1 MARNDPL
8 LPGESSDDTIRRPLS
23 SGQRAG
29 GIFGNR
35 QAPDGR
41 TPRSSSN
48 DFMLDDPLDPDAR
61 DSAPYFDDRPSGRM
75 ASPGPPRPSRRGENA
90 AGKAFE
96 IAGLNPL
103 VTAASP
109 LLWLAGRLNESAPP
123 ENVRLFRD
131 HILSE
136 MQQFDSAALAR
147 GISNRTVRVTRYAL
161 CATLDDIILNTSW
174 GGQSNWSTQGL
185 VSSLY
190 NETWGGERFF
200 DLLGQLSLSP
210 DDNID
215 ALELMAICLSIG
227 FVGKYRVMEGGQTQL
242 NRQRHE
248 LYRTI
253 RRVRGP
259 SERDLSAGWEVIAAP
274 HRAPSSLLWL
284 WVLLGIFLV
293 LLGLLYGLATWA
305 LSQRTDEAVARLRDL
320 VPTVPVLVQP
330 PPVRQ
335 VVAPTP
341 PPPPV
346 KLSLTQIQRISAI
359 LSGDIAAKRVEVVGA
374 GKLVTVRLLS
384 ASFPA
389 GGVALVD
396 SGTEVVQRIAQSLDK
411 EAGPIVVTGHTDN
424 QPVSAQ
430 SPLKDN
436 TAISLARAK
445 SAAAVLQRFLTDPKR
460 VTTEG
465 HGEANPIAPNDSA
478 ENRARNRRVEFQIP
492 AEGAPK

>member
-8 LPGESSDDTIRRPLS
+8 LPGESSDDTVRRPLAS
-23 SGQRAG
+23 NQRAG

-35 QAPDGR
+35 PDGAQG
-41 TPRSSSN
+41 RSARGPAREP
-48 DFMLDDPLDPDAR
+48 LDDPLDFDAGGNDMADFGER
-61 DSAPYFDDRPSGRM
+61 SGGM
-75 ASPGPPRPSRRGENA
+75 TPGPARPSRRGENA

-96 IAGLNPL
+96 IAGLNPV
-103 VTAASP
+103 VTAAAP
-109 LLWLAGRLNESAPP
+109 LLWLAGRLNESTPP

-136 MQQFDSAALAR
+136 IQQFESAALAR
-147 GISNRTVRVTRYAL
+147 GISNRTVRVVRYAL
-161 CATLDDIILNTSW
+161 SATIDDIILNTSW
-174 GGQSNWSTQGL
+174 GGRSNWSMQGL

-200 DLLGQLSLSP
+200 DLLNQLSLAP

-248 LYRTI
+248 LYRSI

-259 SERDLSAGWEVIAAP
+259 AERDLSAGWSVIAAP
-274 HRAPSSLLWL
+274 NRAPSSLVWL
-284 WVLLGIFLV
+284 WALLAAFLFLLV
-293 LLGLLYGLATWA
+293 LLYMLATWS
-305 LSQRTDEAVARLRDL
+305 LSERTDAAVARLKDL
-320 VPTVPVLVQP
+320 VPVVPVLVQP

-341 PPPPV
+341 PAPPA
-346 KLSLTQIQRISAI
+346 KLSLTQVQRISAI
-359 LSGDIAAKRVEVVGA
+359 LSGDIAAKRAEVVGTD
-374 GKLVTVRLLS
+374 KLVTIRLLS

-389 GGVALVD
+389 GGITLAD
-396 SGTEVVQRIAQSLDK
+396 SGVQVVQRIAQSLDK

-445 SAAAVLQRFLTDPKR
+445 SAAVVLQRFLGDPGR

-465 HGEANPIAPNDSA
+465 HGEADPIAPNDTP

>member
-1 MARNDPL
+1 M
-8 LPGESSDDTIRRPLS
+8 
-23 SGQRAG
+23 
-29 GIFGNR
+29 
-35 QAPDGR
+35 
-41 TPRSSSN
+41 
-48 DFMLDDPLDPDAR
+48 
-61 DSAPYFDDRPSGRM
+61 
-75 ASPGPPRPSRRGENA
+75 
-90 AGKAFE
+90 
-96 IAGLNPL
+96 
-103 VTAASP
+103 
-109 LLWLAGRLNESAPP
+109 
-123 ENVRLFRD
+123 LFR
-131 HILSE
+131 
-136 MQQFDSAALAR
+136 
-147 GISNRTVRVTRYAL
+147 
-161 CATLDDIILNTSW
+161 
-174 GGQSNWSTQGL
+174 
-185 VSSLY
+185 SLY

-200 DLLGQLSLSP
+200 DLLGQLSLAP

-248 LYRTI
+248 LYRSI

-259 SERDLSAGWEVIAAP
+259 AERDLSAGWSVIAAP
-274 HRAPSSLLWL
+274 NRAPSSLVWL
-284 WVLLGIFLV
+284 WALLAAFLFLLV
-293 LLGLLYGLATWA
+293 LLYMLATWS
-305 LSQRTDEAVARLRDL
+305 LSERTDAAVARLKDL
-320 VPTVPVLVQP
+320 VPVVPVLVQP

-341 PPPPV
+341 PAPPA
-346 KLSLTQIQRISAI
+346 KLSLTQVQRISAI
-359 LSGDIAAKRVEVVGA
+359 LSGDIAAKRAEVVGTD
-374 GKLVTVRLLS
+374 KLVTIRLLS

-389 GGVALVD
+389 GGTSLAD
-396 SGTEVVQRIAQSLDK
+396 SGVQVVQRIAQSLDK

-445 SAAAVLQRFLTDPKR
+445 SAAAVLQRFLSDPGR

-465 HGEANPIAPNDSA
+465 HGEADPIAPNDTP